1 MACSPGAFIRE
12 LYKNCLKKYHVQ
24 FLKQKKLRVGLE
36 SLKVGVRLN
45 FWWAGGGMETEAG
58 FKDCFAQSKKWLLF
72 SFIFNLLKMKPYKSC
87 ILLNN

>member
-45 FWWAGGGMETEAG
+45 FWLMDEWMETMAG
-58 FKDCFAQSKKWLLF
+58 LRGHSKKIQNRQELLTR
-72 SFIFNLLKMKPYKSC
+72 NDVRQ
-87 ILLNN
+87 